1 MLTRARRTDGQASVE
16 WLGLVAL
23 VATLLGLGAALAHA
37 GYVGRQVTRE
47 MARALCRVGQGDCE
61 RDHEPCV
68 TATEGGSSSGVLNA
82 FIVRLG
88 SGSAVLIEQRSDGRV
103 AVTRTTTRTL
113 GLEGGFGADGKVKV
127 KGIDL
132 SAGGEVQ
139 ASVLAR
145 HDDGKTWLVPNWT
158 AAQDLLDRLG
168 LGGGGAP
175 RAPDFEYGAKNL
187 TAIPHARVGVD
198 ALMHFDAARADLTFS
213 RTSGVR
219 VDRANGHRT
228 VYADVAAEGRVQAL
242 GGVLGLS
249 ASRTMGGEDYAVD
262 FDADGRPVD
271 LQIVATGAFGGSR
284 DLPAVVQPVAGLLDA
299 GASEHRTFEVTSHL
313 DLTDP
318 DNLAAARGL
327 LRVLADPGW
336 RVDVPSVAQALRRRI
351 DERGTVE
358 ARVLDRR
365 HSEDELSAH
374 GALGGKIGA
383 TVRAERTTSRL
394 LAATSRGLDG
404 KWLPR
409 TDCVGA

>member
-1 MLTRARRTDGQASVE
+1 MLSRARRTDGQASVE
-16 WLGLVAL
+16 WLALVAL
-23 VATLLGLGAALAHA
+23 AAALFGLGAALAHA

-68 TATEGGSSSGVLNA
+68 TATEGGSSSGTLNA
-82 FIVRLG
+82 VIVRVG

-103 AVTRTTTRTL
+103 AVTRTTTWML
-113 GLEGGFGADGKVKV
+113 GVEVGGGADGKVKY

-132 SAGGEVQ
+132 SAGGEMQ

-145 HDDGKTWLVPNWT
+145 RDGGRTWLVPSW
-158 AAQDLLDRLG
+158 AAAKDMLDRLA

-175 RAPDFEYGAKNL
+175 RPPDLEYHAKNL
-187 TAIPHARVGVD
+187 SAIPQARLGAD
-198 ALMHFDAARADLTFS
+198 ALVHVDVARADLTFS

-219 VDRANGHRT
+219 VDHASGHRR
-228 VYADVAAEGRVQAL
+228 VYADVAAEGRVEAL

-249 ASRTMGGEDYAVD
+249 AARTTGGEVYAVD
-262 FDADGRPVD
+262 FDAAGRPVD
-271 LQIVATGAFGGSR
+271 LQIVATGAFGGSH

-374 GALGGKIGA
+374 GALGGKIGG

-404 KWLPR
+404 NWIPR
-409 TDCVGA
+409 TDCIA